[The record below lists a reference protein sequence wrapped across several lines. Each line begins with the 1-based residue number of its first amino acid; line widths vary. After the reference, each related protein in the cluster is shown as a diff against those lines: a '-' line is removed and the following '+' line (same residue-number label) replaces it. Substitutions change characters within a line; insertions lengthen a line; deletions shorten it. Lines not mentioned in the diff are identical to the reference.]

1 MEQLQKI
8 NRVLGNL
15 DPSMPHEVMQILDA
29 GTGQNALSQLE
40 HFKNAVGVN
49 SVCLTKLDG
58 SAKGGLA
65 ISITEKYKLPIRFI
79 GVGEGFNDLQPFS
92 AQSFADALV
101 PNLEQR

>member
-1 MEQLQKI
+1 MEQLQKV
-8 NRVLGNL
+8 NRVLANL

-40 HFKNAVGVN
+40 HFHKAVDVS

-65 ISITEKYKLPIRFI
+65 ISITQQYKLPIRFI
-79 GVGEGFNDLQPFS
+79 GVGEGYNDLKPFE
-92 AQSFADALV
+92 AQAFARALV
-101 PNLEQR
+101 PDLE